1 MPVENKDNVVS
12 EKVLNVEEERLKYRV
27 EYIKENLVQLS
38 KKLREIIPKDLT
50 DEDLTQDN
58 TFKQWVIVNSIYD
71 ASLKDESH
79 DGFNRMLY
87 FLFDKAKGNI
97 ARLVNNYDINIK
109 LNSAGQ
115 LEDMS
120 LVVLET
126 EPHES
131 ESNDG

>member
-1 MPVENKDNVVS
+1 M
-12 EKVLNVEEERLKYRV
+12 
-27 EYIKENLVQLS
+27 IQLS
-38 KKLREIIPKDLT
+38 KKLRELVPKDLT
-50 DEDLTQDN
+50 DQDLTQDN
-58 TFKQWVIVNSIYD
+58 TLKQWVIVNSIYD
-71 ASLKDESH
+71 ASMKDESH

-97 ARLVNNYDINIK
+97 ARLVNNYDIDIK
-109 LNSAGQ
+109 LNGAGQ

-126 EPHES
+126 ETHES

>member
-12 EKVLNVEEERLKYRV
+12 EKVLNVEEDRLKYRV
-27 EYIKENLVQLS
+27 EYIRENLVQLS
-38 KKLREIIPKDLT
+38 KKLRELVPKDLT
-50 DEDLTQDN
+50 DQDLTQDN
-58 TFKQWVIVNSIYD
+58 TLKQWVIVNSIYD
-71 ASLKDESH
+71 ASMKDESH

-97 ARLVNNYDINIK
+97 ARLVNSFDINIK
-109 LNSAGQ
+109 LNGAGQ
-115 LEDMS
+115 LEDMN

-126 EPHES
+126 ETHES

>member
-12 EKVLNVEEERLKYRV
+12 EKVLNVDEERLKYRV

-38 KKLREIIPKDLT
+38 KKLRELIPKDLT
-50 DEDLTQDN
+50 DQDLTQDN

-97 ARLVNNYDINIK
+97 ARLVNNYDIDIK
-109 LNSAGQ
+109 LNGAGQ
-115 LEDMS
+115 LEDMN
-120 LVVLET
+120 LIVLET
-126 EPHES
+126 ETHES
-131 ESNDG
+131 ESND

>member
-12 EKVLNVEEERLKYRV
+12 EKVLNVDEERLKYRV

-38 KKLREIIPKDLT
+38 KKLRELIPKDLT
-50 DEDLTQDN
+50 DQDLTQDN
-58 TFKQWVIVNSIYD
+58 TFKQWVIINSIYD
-71 ASLKDESH
+71 TSLKDESH

-97 ARLVNNYDINIK
+97 ARLVNNYDIDIK
-109 LNSAGQ
+109 LNGAGQ
-115 LEDMS
+115 LEDMN
-120 LVVLET
+120 LIVLET
-126 EPHES
+126 ETHES

>member
-12 EKVLNVEEERLKYRV
+12 EKVLNVDEERLKYRV

-38 KKLREIIPKDLT
+38 KKLRELIPKDLT
-50 DEDLTQDN
+50 DQDLTQDN

-71 ASLKDESH
+71 ASMKDESH

-97 ARLVNNYDINIK
+97 ARLVNNYDIDIK
-109 LNSAGQ
+109 LNGAGQ
-115 LEDMS
+115 LEDMN
-120 LVVLET
+120 LIVLET
-126 EPHES
+126 ETHES

>member
-12 EKVLNVEEERLKYRV
+12 EKVLNVDEERLKYRI

-38 KKLREIIPKDLT
+38 KKLRELIPKDLT
-50 DEDLTQDN
+50 DQDLTQDN
-58 TFKQWVIVNSIYD
+58 TFKQWVIINSIYD
-71 ASLKDESH
+71 TSLKDESH

-97 ARLVNNYDINIK
+97 ARLVNNYDIDIK
-109 LNSAGQ
+109 LNGAGQ

-126 EPHES
+126 ETHER

>member
-12 EKVLNVEEERLKYRV
+12 EEVLNVDEERLKYRV

-38 KKLREIIPKDLT
+38 KKLRELIPKDLT
-50 DEDLTQDN
+50 DQDLTQDN

-71 ASLKDESH
+71 ASMKDESH

-97 ARLVNNYDINIK
+97 ARLVNNYDIDIK
-109 LNSAGQ
+109 LNGAGQ
-115 LEDMS
+115 LEDMN
-120 LVVLET
+120 LIVLET
-126 EPHES
+126 ETHES

>member
-1 MPVENKDNVVS
+1 MPVENKDNVVI
-12 EKVLNVEEERLKYRV
+12 EKVLNVEEDRLKYRV
-27 EYIKENLVQLS
+27 EYIRENLVQLS
-38 KKLREIIPKDLT
+38 KKLRELVPKDLT
-50 DEDLTQDN
+50 DQDLTQDN
-58 TFKQWVIVNSIYD
+58 TLKQWVIVNSIYD
-71 ASLKDESH
+71 ASMKDESH

-97 ARLVNNYDINIK
+97 ARLVNNYDIDIK

-126 EPHES
+126 ETHES
-131 ESNDG
+131 ENNDG

>member
-1 MPVENKDNVVS
+1 MHVENKNSVVL

-27 EYIKENLVQLS
+27 EYIRENLVQLS
-38 KKLREIIPKDLT
+38 KKLRELIPKDLT
-50 DEDLTQDN
+50 DQDLTKDN
-58 TFKQWVIVNSIYD
+58 TFKHWVIVNSIYD
-71 ASLKDESH
+71 GSMKDESH

-97 ARLVNNYDINIK
+97 PRLVNNYDIAIK
-109 LNSAGQ
+109 LNGSGQ

-126 EPHES
+126 ETHES

>member
-38 KKLREIIPKDLT
+38 KKLRELIPKDLT
-50 DEDLTQDN
+50 DQDLTQDN

>member
-12 EKVLNVEEERLKYRV
+12 EKVLNVDEERLKYRI

-38 KKLREIIPKDLT
+38 KKLRELIPKDLT
-50 DEDLTQDN
+50 DQDLTQDN

-97 ARLVNNYDINIK
+97 ARLVNNYDIDIK
-109 LNSAGQ
+109 LNGAGQ
-115 LEDMS
+115 LEDMN
-120 LVVLET
+120 LIVLET
-126 EPHES
+126 ETHES

>member
-27 EYIKENLVQLS
+27 EYIRENLVQLS

-97 ARLVNNYDINIK
+97 ARLVNNYDIDIK
-109 LNSAGQ
+109 LNGAGQ
-115 LEDMS
+115 LEDMN
-120 LVVLET
+120 LIVLET
-126 EPHES
+126 ETHES

>member
-12 EKVLNVEEERLKYRV
+12 EKVLNVDEERLKYRV

-71 ASLKDESH
+71 ASMKDESH
-79 DGFNRMLY
+79 DDFNRMLY

-97 ARLVNNYDINIK
+97 ARLVNNYDIDIK
-109 LNSAGQ
+109 LNGAGQ
-115 LEDMS
+115 LEDMN
-120 LVVLET
+120 LIVLET
-126 EPHES
+126 ETHES

>member
-12 EKVLNVEEERLKYRV
+12 EKGLNVEEDRLKYRV
-27 EYIKENLVQLS
+27 EYIRENLVQLS
-38 KKLREIIPKDLT
+38 KKLRELIPKDLT
-50 DEDLTQDN
+50 DQDLTQDN

-71 ASLKDESH
+71 ASMKDESH

-97 ARLVNNYDINIK
+97 ARLVNNYDIDIK
-109 LNSAGQ
+109 LNGAGQ
-115 LEDMS
+115 LEDMN
-120 LVVLET
+120 LIVLET
-126 EPHES
+126 ETHES

>member
-12 EKVLNVEEERLKYRV
+12 EKVLNVEEDRLKYRV
-27 EYIKENLVQLS
+27 EYIRENLVQLS
-38 KKLREIIPKDLT
+38 KKLRELVPKDLT
-50 DEDLTQDN
+50 DQDLTQDN

-71 ASLKDESH
+71 ASMKDESH

-97 ARLVNNYDINIK
+97 ARLVNNYDIDIK
-109 LNSAGQ
+109 LNGAGQ
-115 LEDMS
+115 LEDMN
-120 LVVLET
+120 LIVLET
-126 EPHES
+126 ETHES

>member
-12 EKVLNVEEERLKYRV
+12 EKVLNVDEERLKYRV

-38 KKLREIIPKDLT
+38 KKLRELIPKDLT
-50 DEDLTQDN
+50 DQDLTQDN
-58 TFKQWVIVNSIYD
+58 TFKQWAIVNSIYD
-71 ASLKDESH
+71 ASMKDESH

-97 ARLVNNYDINIK
+97 ARLVNNYDIDIK
-109 LNSAGQ
+109 LNGAGQ
-115 LEDMS
+115 LEDMN
-120 LVVLET
+120 LIVLET
-126 EPHES
+126 ETHES

>member
-12 EKVLNVEEERLKYRV
+12 EKVLNVDEERLKYRI

-38 KKLREIIPKDLT
+38 KKLRELIPKDLT
-50 DEDLTQDN
+50 DQDLTQDN
-58 TFKQWVIVNSIYD
+58 TFKQWVIINSIYD
-71 ASLKDESH
+71 TSLKDESH

-97 ARLVNNYDINIK
+97 ARLVNNYDIDIK
-109 LNSAGQ
+109 LNGAGQ
-115 LEDMS
+115 LEDMN
-120 LVVLET
+120 LIVLET
-126 EPHES
+126 ETHES

>member
-12 EKVLNVEEERLKYRV
+12 EKVLNVDEERLKYRV

-38 KKLREIIPKDLT
+38 KKLRELIPKDLT
-50 DEDLTQDN
+50 DQDLTQDN
-58 TFKQWVIVNSIYD
+58 TFKQWVIVNSIYA
-71 ASLKDESH
+71 ASMKDESH

-97 ARLVNNYDINIK
+97 ARLVNNYDIDIK
-109 LNSAGQ
+109 LNGAGQ
-115 LEDMS
+115 LEDMN
-120 LVVLET
+120 LIVLET
-126 EPHES
+126 ETHES

>member
-12 EKVLNVEEERLKYRV
+12 EKVLNVDEERLKYRI

-38 KKLREIIPKDLT
+38 KKLRELIPKDLT
-50 DEDLTQDN
+50 DQDLTQDN

-71 ASLKDESH
+71 ASMKDESH

-97 ARLVNNYDINIK
+97 ARLVNNYDIDIK
-109 LNSAGQ
+109 LNGAGQ
-115 LEDMS
+115 LEDMN
-120 LVVLET
+120 LIVLET
-126 EPHES
+126 ETHES